1 MAQEHINWT
10 ARIKA
15 GVDVNF
21 YTHFPPDI
29 TFKIEENGS
38 VHRIDAHKVLMG
50 LASLVFNRMFVMDTK
65 DKDAKEILIKET
77 TPQAFQIMKDGIYN
91 TKLIKDSLNGK
102 SVTEVFSV
110 LDLVTRYEIPE
121 LQISVR
127 EYLAKFPL
135 TDDNVLDVAE
145 DAINYT
151 ETFADEAQELLMT
164 CARFLKPKL
173 NDAQAVFRYVA
184 DNMDRGEV
192 VLKLQVLMKE
202 EASLPCTNC
211 QQETCLDGQVVLY
224 SQARVGL
231 VVTNNI
237 GHFGAVNFGTAR
249 IISVNPNGWAIN
261 GSASVILEKIKNG
274 ESSVHFNT
282 NPYPLRSSTS
292 NKNYFLFSCK

>member
-135 TDDNVLDVAE
+135 TDENVLDVAE

-151 ETFADEAQELLMT
+151 ETFADEAQELLMIK
-164 CARFLKPKL
+164 FG
-173 NDAQAVFRYVA
+173 DAQSVFRYVA
-184 DNMDRGEV
+184 DNEDRGEV

-202 EASLPCTNC
+202 EAPLPCTNC
-211 QQETCLDGQVVLY
+211 QQETCLDSLVVLA

-231 VVTNNI
+231 IVTNNI
-237 GHFGAVNFGTAR
+237 GQNLGTAR
-249 IISVNPNGWAIN
+249 IINVNPNGWSN
-261 GSASVILEKIKNG
+261 GSVSVTLEKIKNG
-274 ESSVHFNT
+274 ERNSLFDT
-282 NPYPLRSSTS
+282 YQYPLSSSTS
-292 NKNYFLFSCK
+292 NENYFPFFFSCK